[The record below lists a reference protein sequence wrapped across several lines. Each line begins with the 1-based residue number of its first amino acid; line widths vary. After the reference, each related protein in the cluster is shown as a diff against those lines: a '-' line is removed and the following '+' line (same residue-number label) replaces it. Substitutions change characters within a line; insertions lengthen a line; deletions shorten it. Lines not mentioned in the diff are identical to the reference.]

1 MALRLIW
8 MVAFQSASMPVLVQP
23 QSGKKIVVDFWA
35 EWCGPCR
42 MIAPHF
48 ARLSEEMTNW
58 IFLKVDVDSQ
68 DTLSAECGIR
78 AMPTFQFY
86 DSDGKKID
94 ELVGASIDALVRR
107 RCPVAGLTGLS
118 CIDAARRPAM
128 DCLRAAH
135 RRHPYNLALILP
147 YSQTTKLKTL

>member
-1 MALRLIW
+1 MGGDGHGNAHII
-8 MVAFQSASMPVLVQP
+8 QSKQDWEAKFAEAKA
-23 QSGKKIVVDFWA
+23 SGKKIVVDFWA

-94 ELVGASIDALVRR
+94 ELVGASIDAL
-107 RCPVAGLTGLS
+107 
-118 CIDAARRPAM
+118 
-128 DCLRAAH
+128 
-135 RRHPYNLALILP
+135 
-147 YSQTTKLKTL
+147 TTKLKTL

>member
-1 MALRLIW
+1 MGAT
-8 MVAFQSASMPVLVQP
+8 VTAMPTSSSP
-23 QSGKKIVVDFWA
+23 SRTGRPSSPRRRRRARIVVDFWA

-94 ELVGASIDALVRR
+94 ELVGASIDAL
-107 RCPVAGLTGLS
+107 
-118 CIDAARRPAM
+118 
-128 DCLRAAH
+128 
-135 RRHPYNLALILP
+135 
-147 YSQTTKLKTL
+147 TTKLKTL